1 MIRIRPARV
10 VDLPGVGVVLAEA
23 FSDKLR
29 IIFGSQPDK
38 IQTLLEAMYAGP
50 VQRGYDGVLVA
61 DLDGRV
67 VGTTVIQ
74 PTYTPQENRI
84 FESIAV
90 RELGLPRMLRASFML
105 WLLGHS
111 AEPDEAYISDVGVAA
126 DCQGHGIAQEIM
138 RYVDQWA
145 WERGYK
151 RLTLWVAESNV
162 IAVHVYE
169 KAGFSVIRTRSS
181 WLTRLVFGLRRWYL
195 MEKRLDE

>member
-1 MIRIRPARV
+1 MNQIRPARM
-10 VDLPGVGVVLAEA
+10 VDLPGVGAVLAEA

-29 IIFGSQPDK
+29 IIFGSQPEK

-74 PTYTPQENRI
+74 PTYTPQENRL

-105 WLLGHS
+105 WLLGHN
-111 AEPDEAYISDVGVAA
+111 AEPDEAYISDVGVAS
-126 DCQGHGIAQEIM
+126 DCQGQGIAQEIM
-138 RYVDQWA
+138 QYADNWA
-145 WERGYK
+145 YQRGYK
-151 RLTLWVAESNV
+151 RLTLWVAESNAPA
-162 IAVHVYE
+162 IHVYE
-169 KAGFSVIRTRSS
+169 KTGFSVIRTRSS
-181 WLTRLVFGLRRWYL
+181 WLTRLVFGIRRWHL